1 MNNFIQIIFYFFFLF
16 LILSLSIEQ
25 LKKHFA
31 DIPNKRSS
39 HKLIKPKSGGFIFGL
54 NSLLAFFRSLDI
66 LFLISIPL
74 SLVGLIDDKFNLPRY
89 IRFISQIITIF
100 LILLFS
106 YDVSFFSIQYK
117 FLLFPI
123 LILFGTS
130 IINFTN
136 FMDGI
141 DGIVAG
147 CFFVIFISGSILVSQ
162 SYIPICIS
170 LFVFILFNWHPSRIF
185 MGDVGS
191 TFLGAMLFTLLMQSK
206 SLNIFFGI
214 ICMSSPL
221 MMDALVCLIRRFI
234 SRKNIFSPHRDHLY
248 QRLCD
253 NNIKQSYIASIYIL
267 STFIIAISY
276 LFLGLLYALIIVF
289 LIPFIGIYLD
299 KKFALDYY

>member
-1 MNNFIQIIFYFFFLF
+1 MNNFIQIIFYFLFSFFILF
-16 LILSLSIEQ
+16 FSIDQ
-25 LKKHFA
+25 LKRHFA

-39 HKLIKPKSGGFIFGL
+39 HKLIKPKSGGFIFVL
-54 NSLLAFFRSLDI
+54 NSLLVFLKSLDI

-74 SLVGLIDDKFNLPRY
+74 SVVGLIDDKFNLPRN

-106 YDVSFFSIQYK
+106 YDLSVFSMQYK

-123 LILFGTS
+123 LIIFGTS
-130 IINFTN
+130 IINFVN

-147 CFFVIFISGSILVSQ
+147 CFFVIFISGSILVSA

-206 SLNIFFGI
+206 SLNNFFGI
-214 ICMSSPL
+214 IFISAPL
-221 MMDALVCLIRRFI
+221 MMDALVCLIRRYF
-234 SRKNIFSPHRDHLY
+234 SGKNIFLPHRDHLY

-253 NNIKQSYIASIYIL
+253 NNIKQSHIASIYIL
-267 STFIIAISY
+267 TTFTIAISY
-276 LFLGLLYALIIVF
+276 LFFDIIYALIIVF
-289 LIPFIGIYLD
+289 FIPFIGIYLD
-299 KKFALDYY
+299 KKLALDYH